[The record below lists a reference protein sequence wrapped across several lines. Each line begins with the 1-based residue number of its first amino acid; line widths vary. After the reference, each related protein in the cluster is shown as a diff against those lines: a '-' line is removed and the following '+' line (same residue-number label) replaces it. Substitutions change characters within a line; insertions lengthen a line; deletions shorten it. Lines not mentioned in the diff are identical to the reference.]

1 MILFSVGAGGL
12 SDGGELSQ
20 MTDQVDPLNGLQ
32 GRVKPACESS
42 ENRIMGGQNHRRNP
56 LPA

>member
-1 MILFSVGAGGL
+1 MILLSVGAGGL
-12 SDGGELSQ
+12 SNGGELCQ
-20 MTDQVDPLNGLQ
+20 MMVQVDPLNGFQ

-56 LPA
+56 LPG